1 VVVQLDAKSLNV
13 LQEYHKAGW
22 HHKAP
27 LVGEAM
33 AKWTPR
39 FTVDLLK
46 MVASGTL
53 HKHLGAYSKALDNA
67 VYADSLPHLWG
78 PVIDAAVA
86 VGAEIVVADRGLDA
100 TMSRI
105 LAARKLPAD
114 GDKSFSLRKV
124 VSQQMGPDANAEA
137 DAAVER
143 AVARHG
149 CLKPAETKR
158 AAYMLIAEGAIFGK
172 VRPENLAA
180 VRACKAL
187 EADIDRDLE
196 LIVAAPT
203 LRAAGGEPAPA
214 VSAVKASREPRAWL
228 TSPAARALYGER
240 ELLFARALQP
250 PSAPER
256 DIVGIFEPDHV
267 AGIARAWRHARSPES
282 DALAAEYVLPAPS
295 VTARSYIRPPAL
307 ETTAALGLGA
317 LVGHVALK
325 SATPLRTAALAAAA
339 VGVAVP
345 SAGLY
350 LANRA
355 LGALLAA
362 DVYLRA
368 VDRVKSSSKHK
379 QQGNHGACASA

>member
-1 VVVQLDAKSLNV
+1 
-13 LQEYHKAGW
+13 
-22 HHKAP
+22 
-27 LVGEAM
+27 
-33 AKWTPR
+33 
-39 FTVDLLK
+39 
-46 MVASGTL
+46 
-53 HKHLGAYSKALDNA
+53 
-67 VYADSLPHLWG
+67 
-78 PVIDAAVA
+78 
-86 VGAEIVVADRGLDA
+86 
-100 TMSRI
+100 
-105 LAARKLPAD
+105 
-114 GDKSFSLRKV
+114 
-124 VSQQMGPDANAEA
+124 
-137 DAAVER
+137 
-143 AVARHG
+143 
-149 CLKPAETKR
+149 
-158 AAYMLIAEGAIFGK
+158 
-172 VRPENLAA
+172 
-180 VRACKAL
+180 
-187 EADIDRDLE
+187 
-196 LIVAAPT
+196 
-203 LRAAGGEPAPA
+203 
-214 VSAVKASREPRAWL
+214 
-228 TSPAARALYGER
+228 LYGER